1 MFPMKIELL
10 YKGVQELVAIRDSH
24 RVERV
29 RPRTVD
35 VHVTDEN
42 LIRNAI
48 RAPIDSV
55 SLQDFISSYKSF
67 LIIVNDHARPTP
79 TPKIIK
85 VLLPFLENKKFKI
98 VVASGTHK
106 SPSEDDLRTLI
117 LGDFYDRLRKVT
129 VLHDSKSG
137 GFTTVGTTT
146 RGTVVMLNGVIND
159 FEGIIAINSI
169 EPHYFAGFTGGRKSF
184 LPGLAAYDT
193 IEANH
198 SMALLEESCIMNL
211 KSNPLHL
218 DLEEAAQMV
227 AQNHPIFAINVVLDG
242 TGKIA
247 GAFAG
252 DVVKQLYVGAKLATE
267 IYSPTI
273 ENEPDI
279 LIAVVNP
286 PLDQNLYQAQKGFEN
301 CRMTVKSGGIMILI
315 ASCYDGIGPKDYAE
329 MLQSGQT
336 VEELAMKF
344 EQIKTNYQLGWHK
357 VGSIPPFLVDKQLWI
372 VSDIPKAVLSR
383 MFIKGFSSI
392 QDALDAAVRE
402 KGENTNI
409 LIIEDSASVCPTLP
423 ARLGNVSC

>member
-1 MFPMKIELL
+1 MKVELL
-10 YKGVQELVAIRDSH
+10 YKGVQKLVTMPDSH
-24 RVERV
+24 RMESV

-35 VHVTDEN
+35 VHVTDEK
-42 LIRNAI
+42 LVLNAI
-48 RAPIDSV
+48 GAPIDSV

-85 VLLPFLENKKFKI
+85 VLLPFLENKEFKI

-106 SPSEDDLRTLI
+106 SPSEDNLRTLI
-117 LGDFYDRLRKVT
+117 LGDFYDRLRNVT
-129 VLHDSKSG
+129 VFHDSKSG
-137 GFTTVGTTT
+137 DFTTVGTTT
-146 RGTVVMLNGVIND
+146 RGTVVMLNGIIND

-211 KSNPLHL
+211 ESNPLHL

-227 AQNHPIFAINVVLDG
+227 MQNHPIFAINVVLDG

-252 DVVKQLYVGAKLATE
+252 DIIKQLYVGAKLATE

-301 CRMTVKSGGIMILI
+301 CRMIVKSGGIMILI

-329 MLQSGQT
+329 MLQSGRT
-336 VEELAMKF
+336 VEDLAKKF
-344 EQIKTNYQLGWHK
+344 EQIKMNYQLGWHK
-357 VGSIPPFLVDKQLWI
+357 VGSIPPFLVDKQLWM

-383 MFIKGFSSI
+383 MFIRGFSSI
-392 QDALDAAVRE
+392 QDALDTAVRE
-402 KGENTNI
+402 KGENASI
-409 LIIEDSASVCPTLP
+409 LIVEDSASVCPTLSIG
-423 ARLGNVSC
+423 LGNASC